1 MCDQVIALISPEHA
15 ESIVWNE
22 RSSEDEL
29 SEGDQDESDR
39 MFSFEVAKTNE
50 QEESVSVRK
59 GFRVRI
65 HHRNSYFRPSST
77 ARCTVHN
84 GTTPYPRTAT

>member
-1 MCDQVIALISPEHA
+1 MCDQDVALISPEHA

-22 RSSEDEL
+22 HNSDDEL
-29 SEGDQDESDR
+29 SESDQDESDR

-59 GFRVRI
+59 GFKVRI
-65 HHRNSYFRPSST
+65 YNRNSCFWLSLIAPL
-77 ARCTVHN
+77 TVHN
-84 GTTPYPRTAT
+84 GTTRYP